1 MGAISQAWVQIHII
15 YYDLIQY
22 GYLIW
27 NRHLVEPLC
36 RPSVDVG
43 VNGGDFFFEITRYNS
58 DTHNA
63 RTLKPL

>member
-43 VNGGDFFFEITRYNS
+43 VNGGDFF
-58 DTHNA
+58 
-63 RTLKPL
+63 